1 MNIHDEI
8 TIPGQEARYGDVPAW
23 LTNSAVWPAVKA
35 QTGGG
40 QLFLHQAMGLDLLGQ
55 GHNLVI
61 STGTAS
67 GKSLVFQA
75 PTLHHLVA
83 NPNATAV
90 AVYPIKALA
99 RDQVIR
105 WQSMAEAAG
114 LDPGSINRIDG
125 DVRDLTQRREI
136 LQRTRLAL
144 MTPDVIQQWL
154 MAYSEPLYGKRPLR
168 HDLREVQ
175 NTQYNV
181 RRFLSNLAFLILDE
195 AHTYDGALG
204 THCLY
209 LLHRLQQKRRELMA
223 QFEPLRVIAAS
234 ATIHNP
240 AQHLETLTG
249 LPFQVVDDRYNGSP
263 RAELT
268 VQHVVGREPH
278 DEGWRDLQA
287 AVREV
292 ISEDPDRSYIAFIDD
307 RQLAERAA
315 AGIEAAR
322 SITEDAIIVESRDAM
337 AYRSGLMRRERIEE
351 ALRDGDIRGLAS
363 TSAMEMGIDIP
374 DLQVGF
380 NLGLPH
386 SVGKLRQRA
395 GRVGRTGPGRF
406 IIVAPRHALQ
416 FHEDS
421 LDVYWNQ
428 AVEPARLYPS
438 NPNIKNTHGRCLAK
452 ETDLNGMERAIPSP
466 TDAWPEQLP
475 QTLREIA
482 RGDHYAPEFQ
492 TGDPQQPHRN
502 DIRDAADGRARIMQ
516 LMPGGDME
524 LLTSEVTRR
533 EAARDAYP
541 LATYLHAKQS
551 YSVLAWRESPGET
564 VITARHALPRETRPI
579 TRSGATVTLQQP
591 RTSTL
596 GHLEYCT
603 HAQAVAWERI
613 VGCSIREQ
621 GDADWRDV
629 HYGVEGIPEVVTNL
643 RTTATVIIVWQDW
656 FDDAGTRR
664 DVARALRTVL
674 CSREAIHPA
683 DIRTTHQN
691 VQVVRD
697 GRSSE
702 VRRAI
707 VLWDKVGGGLG
718 LSKAVADNLG
728 RYTQALLEI
737 ARSSGLRSERE
748 RLLREDT
755 AALLHRWA
763 AAVAPH
769 TLGPEQTPAITEYG
783 GTTFR
788 SQLEARWAAYFDR
801 RGIAWEY
808 EPARFDGWT
817 PDFRLAMDG
826 AMVYAEV
833 KPVTEFPMDVGQQV
847 LNAGC
852 DADVLILG
860 SSPRHAWRYRDG
872 GWCPA
877 DLGPPEP
884 SSDLGEIPLP
894 DGELSL

>member
-8 TIPGQEARYGDVPAW
+8 TIPGQEGRHGDVPAW
-23 LTNSAVWPAVKA
+23 LMDSPAWPAVQA

-40 QLFLHQAMGLDLLGQ
+40 QLYRHQAMGLELVGQ

-75 PTLHHLVA
+75 PTLDHLLTH
-83 NPNATAV
+83 PDATAI
-90 AVYPIKALA
+90 AIYPIKALA
-99 RDQVIR
+99 RDQVVR
-105 WQSMAEAAG
+105 WQSMAEVSG
-114 LDPGSINRIDG
+114 LDPAAVNRIDG
-125 DVRDLTQRREI
+125 DVRDLTERRQI

-195 AHTYDGALG
+195 AHTYDGVLG

-209 LLHRLQQKRRELMA
+209 LLHRLQQKRKELMA
-223 QFEPLRVIAAS
+223 QFEPLRVVAAS

-278 DEGWRDLQA
+278 NEGWRDLQA

-292 ISEDPDRSYIAFIDD
+292 ISDDPDRSYIAFVDD

-351 ALRDGDIRGLAS
+351 ALRTGDIRGIAS

-386 SVGKLRQRA
+386 SVGRVRQRA
-395 GRVGRTGPGRF
+395 GRIGRTGPGRF
-406 IIVAPRHALQ
+406 IIVAPRHAFQ

-421 LDVYWNQ
+421 LENYWGQ
-428 AVEPARLYPS
+428 PVEPARLYPS

-502 DIRDAADGRARIMQ
+502 DIRDAADGRARIVQ
-516 LMPGGDME
+516 LMPGGEAE

-541 LATYLHAKQS
+541 LATYFHAKQS
-551 YSVLAWRESPGET
+551 YTVEGWRESGGET
-564 VITARHALPRETRPI
+564 VITARHAPPRETRPI
-579 TRSGATVTLQQP
+579 IRSGATVTLQQP
-591 RTSTL
+591 RVSDR

-603 HAQAVAWERI
+603 HAQAVTWERI
-613 VGCSIREQ
+613 IGCSMLEP
-621 GDADWRDV
+621 GDGEWRDV
-629 HYGVEGIPEVVTNL
+629 RYASENIPEVVSNL
-643 RTTATVIIVWQDW
+643 RTTATVIIIWEDW
-656 FDDAGTRR
+656 FDDANIRR
-664 DVARALRTVL
+664 DVARGPQDRPVQSGVAPSRRHPHPRTRMCRWSATDAAAWL
-674 CSREAIHPA
+674 TGPSSSG
-683 DIRTTHQN
+683 T
-691 VQVVRD
+691 
-697 GRSSE
+697 RS
-702 VRRAI
+702 
-707 VLWDKVGGGLG
+707 
-718 LSKAVADNLG
+718 AVAWVCRRPSPTTWDG
-728 RYTQALLEI
+728 TPRRFWKSPAS
-737 ARSSGLRSERE
+737 RDSVRSEK
-748 RLLREDT
+748 D
-755 AALLHRWA
+755 
-763 AAVAPH
+763 
-769 TLGPEQTPAITEYG
+769 
-783 GTTFR
+783 
-788 SQLEARWAAYFDR
+788 
-801 RGIAWEY
+801 
-808 EPARFDGWT
+808 
-817 PDFRLAMDG
+817 
-826 AMVYAEV
+826 
-833 KPVTEFPMDVGQQV
+833 
-847 LNAGC
+847 C
-852 DADVLILG
+852 
-860 SSPRHAWRYRDG
+860 
-872 GWCPA
+872 
-877 DLGPPEP
+877 
-884 SSDLGEIPLP
+884 
-894 DGELSL
+894 

>member
-1 MNIHDEI
+1 MDIRDEI
-8 TIPGQEARYGDVPAW
+8 TIPGQEARHGDAPAW
-23 LTNSAVWPAVKA
+23 LSASPAWPAVRA
-35 QTGGG
+35 QTGDG
-40 QLFLHQAMGLDLLGQ
+40 QLYLHQAMGLELVGQ

-75 PTLHHLVA
+75 PTLHHLA
-83 NPNATAV
+83 NNPNATAI
-90 AVYPIKALA
+90 AIYPIKALA

-105 WQSMAEAAG
+105 WQNMAEAAG
-114 LDPGSINRIDG
+114 LDPASINRIDG
-125 DVRDLTQRREI
+125 DVRDLTERRQI

-181 RRFLSNLAFLILDE
+181 RRFISNLAFLILDE
-195 AHTYDGALG
+195 AHTYDGTLG

-223 QFEPLRVIAAS
+223 QFEPLRIIAAS

-268 VQHVVGREPH
+268 VQHIVGREPH

-292 ISEDPDRSYIAFIDD
+292 ISDDPDRSYIAFIDD

-351 ALRDGDIRGLAS
+351 ALRSGDIRGLAS
-363 TSAMEMGIDIP
+363 TSAMEMGMDIP

-386 SVGKLRQRA
+386 SVGRVRQRA

-406 IIVAPRHALQ
+406 IIVAPRHAFQ

-421 LDVYWNQ
+421 LESYWQ
-428 AVEPARLYPS
+428 QPVEPARLYPS

-452 ETDLNGMERAIPSP
+452 ETDLNGMERSIPSP

-492 TGDPQQPHRN
+492 TGDPQQPHRG

-516 LMPGGDME
+516 LMPGGEME

-541 LATYLHAKQS
+541 LATYFHAKQS
-551 YSVLAWRESPGET
+551 YSVLAWRESGGET
-564 VITARHALPRETRPI
+564 VITARHAPPKDTRPI
-579 TRSGATVTLQQP
+579 IRSGATVTLQQP
-591 RTSTL
+591 RASTL

-613 VGCSIREQ
+613 VGCSIRES
-621 GDADWRDV
+621 GDGEWRDV
-629 HYGVEGIPEVVTNL
+629 HYGAEGIPEVESNL
-643 RTTATVIIVWQDW
+643 RTTATVIIIWEDW
-656 FDDAGTRR
+656 FEDVNTRR

-674 CSREAIHPA
+674 CSRESIHPA

-691 VQVVRD
+691 VRVVRD
-697 GRSSE
+697 GRSSD
-702 VRRAI
+702 VHRAI

-737 ARSSGLRSERE
+737 ARQPSQRSERE
-748 RLLREDT
+748 RLLRGDT

-769 TLGPEQTPAITEYG
+769 TLNPEQTPVITEYG

-808 EPARFDGWT
+808 EPVQFNGWT
-817 PDFRLAMDG
+817 PDFLLVLNGSEA
-826 AMVYAEV
+826 YAEV
-833 KPVTEFPMDVGQQV
+833 KPVSEFPMDVAQRI
-847 LNAGC
+847 LNAGRGG
-852 DADVLILG
+852 DVLILG
-860 SSPRHAWRYRDG
+860 KGSRHAWRYDG
-872 GWCPA
+872 DGWSA
-877 DLGPPEP
+877 VDLTM
-884 SSDLGEIPLP
+884 
-894 DGELSL
+894 

>member
-1 MNIHDEI
+1 MDVHDEI

-23 LTNSAVWPAVKA
+23 LADSPAWPAVKA
-35 QTGGG
+35 QTSDG
-40 QLFLHQAMGLDLLGQ
+40 QLYLHQAMGLDLLGQ

-75 PTLHHLVA
+75 PTLHHLAA
-83 NPNATAV
+83 NPNATAI
-90 AVYPIKALA
+90 AIYPIKALA

-105 WQSMAEAAG
+105 WQSIAEAAG

-125 DVRDLTQRREI
+125 DVRDLTQRRQI

-181 RRFLSNLAFLILDE
+181 RRFISNLAFLILDE

-268 VQHVVGREPH
+268 VQHVIGRDAH

-351 ALRDGDIRGLAS
+351 ALREGDIRGLAS

-386 SVGKLRQRA
+386 SVGKLIQRA

-421 LDVYWNQ
+421 LETYWNQ
-428 AVEPARLYPS
+428 PVEPARLYPS
-438 NPNIKNTHGRCLAK
+438 NPNIKSTHGRCLAR
-452 ETDLNGMERAIPSP
+452 ETDLNGMERTIPSP

-502 DIRDAADGRARIMQ
+502 DIRDAADGRARIVQ
-516 LMPGGDME
+516 LMPGGEME
-524 LLTSEVTRR
+524 LLTSEATRR

-551 YSVLAWRESPGET
+551 YSVLAWRETGGET
-564 VITARHALPRETRPI
+564 VITARHAPPRETRPI

-591 RTSTL
+591 RMSTL

-613 VGCSIREQ
+613 VGCSIRET
-621 GDADWRDV
+621 GDADWRDA
-629 HYGVEGIPEVVTNL
+629 HYGAEGIPEVVTNL
-643 RTTATVIIVWQDW
+643 RTTATVIIIWEDW

-664 DVARALRTVL
+664 DVALALRAVM
-674 CSREAIHPA
+674 CSRESVHPA

-718 LSKAVADNLG
+718 LSKAIADNLG
-728 RYTQALLEI
+728 RYTQALLEV
-737 ARSSGLRSERE
+737 ARSSGQRSERE

-755 AALLHRWA
+755 AAALHRWA
-763 AAVAPH
+763 AAVVPH
-769 TLGPEQTPAITEYG
+769 TLAPEQTPAITEYG

-788 SQLEARWAAYFDR
+788 SQLAARWAAYFDR

-808 EPARFDGWT
+808 EPARFGGWT
-817 PDFRLAMDG
+817 PDFRLIMDG
-826 AMVYAEV
+826 AQVYAEV
-833 KPVTEFPMDVGQQV
+833 KPVSEFPMDVAQRV

-852 DADVLILG
+852 DAAVFILG
-860 SSPRHAWRYRDG
+860 QGPRHAWRYQGDG
-872 GWCPA
+872 WTSA
-877 DLGPPEP
+877 
-884 SSDLGEIPLP
+884 
-894 DGELSL
+894 ELAQ

>member
-1 MNIHDEI
+1 MDIHDEI
-8 TIPGQEARYGDVPAW
+8 TIPGQQARYGDAPAW
-23 LTNSAVWPAVKA
+23 LTASSAWPAVKA
-35 QTGGG
+35 QTGDG
-40 QLFLHQAMGLDLLGQ
+40 QLYLHQAMGLDLVGQ

-75 PTLHHLVA
+75 PTLHHLA
-83 NPNATAV
+83 MHPNATAI
-90 AVYPIKALA
+90 AIYPIKALA

-114 LDPGSINRIDG
+114 LDPESISRIDG
-125 DVRDLTQRREI
+125 DVRDLTERRQV

-181 RRFLSNLAFLILDE
+181 RRFLSNLAFLVLDE
-195 AHTYDGALG
+195 AHTYDGTLG

-209 LLHRLQQKRRELMA
+209 LLHRLQQKRKELMA

-386 SVGKLRQRA
+386 SVGRVKQRA

-406 IIVAPRHALQ
+406 IIVAPRHAFQ

-421 LDVYWNQ
+421 LENYWEQ
-428 AVEPARLYPS
+428 PVEPARLYPS

-466 TDAWPEQLP
+466 TDVWPEQLP

-502 DIRDAADGRARIMQ
+502 DIRDAADGRARIVQ
-516 LMPGGDME
+516 LMRGGEGEPLTTE
-524 LLTSEVTRR
+524 LLTSEMTRR
-533 EAARDAYP
+533 EASRDAYP

-551 YSVLAWRESPGET
+551 YSILAWRETGGET
-564 VITARHALPRETRPI
+564 VITARHAPSRETRPI

-613 VGCSIREQ
+613 IGCSIREA
-621 GDADWRDV
+621 GDGEWHDV
-629 HYGVEGIPEVVTNL
+629 HYGAEGIPEVATNL
-643 RTTATVIIVWQDW
+643 RTTATVIIIWEDW
-656 FDDAGTRR
+656 FDDANTRR
-664 DVARALRTVL
+664 DVARALRTVM
-674 CSREAIHPA
+674 CSRESIHPT

-728 RYTQALLEI
+728 RYTQALLEV
-737 ARSSGLRSERE
+737 ARQPGQRSERE
-748 RLLREDT
+748 HLLQMDT
-755 AALLHRWA
+755 AAALHRWA
-763 AAVAPH
+763 ASVAPD
-769 TLGPEQTPAITEYG
+769 TLSPEQTPAITEYG
-783 GTTFR
+783 GVTFR

-801 RGIAWEY
+801 HSIAWEY
-808 EPARFDGWT
+808 EPARLDGWT
-817 PDFRLAMDG
+817 PDFRLALGGGD
-826 AMVYAEV
+826 VYAEV
-833 KPVTEFPMDVGQQV
+833 KPLTEFPMDVAQRI
-847 LNAGC
+847 LNASYDG
-852 DADVLILG
+852 DVMILG
-860 SSPRHAWRYRDG
+860 QGPRHAWRYRGDG
-872 GWCPA
+872 WTRA
-877 DLGPPEP
+877 
-884 SSDLGEIPLP
+884 
-894 DGELSL
+894 ELAP

>member
-1 MNIHDEI
+1 MEIHAEI
-8 TIPGQEARYGDVPAW
+8 TIPGQGARYGETPAW
-23 LTNSAVWPAVKA
+23 LMDSPVWPAVKD
-35 QTGGG
+35 QTAGGR
-40 QLFLHQAMGLDLLGQ
+40 LYLHQAMGLELLGQ

-83 NPNATAV
+83 NPNATAI
-90 AVYPIKALA
+90 AIYPIKALA

-125 DVRDLTQRREI
+125 DVRDLTERREI

-154 MAYSEPLYGKRPLR
+154 MAYSEPLHGKRPLR

-181 RRFLSNLAFLILDE
+181 RRFLSNLAFLILDK

-223 QFEPLRVIAAS
+223 QFAPLRVIAAS

-268 VQHVVGREPH
+268 VQHVVGRDPH
-278 DEGWRDLQA
+278 DEGWRDLQT

-351 ALRDGDIRGLAS
+351 ALREGDIRGLAS

-386 SVGKLRQRA
+386 SVGKLKQRA
-395 GRVGRTGPGRF
+395 GRAGRTGPGRF
-406 IIVAPRHALQ
+406 IIIAPRHALQ
-416 FHEDS
+416 FHEGS
-421 LDVYWNQ
+421 LEAYWNQ
-428 AVEPARLYPS
+428 PVEPARLYPS

-466 TDAWPEQLP
+466 TDTWPEQLP

-502 DIRDAADGRARIMQ
+502 DIRDAADGRARIVQ
-516 LMPGGDME
+516 LMPGGESEPLTTD

-551 YSVLAWRESPGET
+551 YSVLTWRETGGET
-564 VITARHALPRETRPI
+564 VITARHASPRETRPI

-591 RTSTL
+591 RMSTL

-613 VGCSIREQ
+613 VGCSVREA

-629 HYGVEGIPEVVTNL
+629 HYGAEGIPEVETNL
-643 RTTATVIIVWQDW
+643 RTTATVIIIWEDW
-656 FDDAGTRR
+656 FDDMNTRR
-664 DVARALRTVL
+664 DVARALRTVM
-674 CSREAIHPA
+674 CSRESIHPA

-697 GRSSE
+697 GRAAE
-702 VRRAI
+702 VRRAVVI
-707 VLWDKVGGGLG
+707 WDKVGGGLG
-718 LSKAVADNLG
+718 LAKAAADNLG
-728 RYTQALLEI
+728 RYTQALMEI
-737 ARSSGLRSERE
+737 ARSSGQRSERE

-755 AALLHRWA
+755 AAALHRWA
-763 AAVAPH
+763 AAVAPD
-769 TLGPEQTPAITEYG
+769 TLSPEQTPAITEYG
-783 GTTFR
+783 GTTFH

-801 RGIAWEY
+801 QSIPWEY

-817 PDFRLAMDG
+817 PDFRLVVDG
-826 AMVYAEV
+826 AETYAEV
-833 KPVTEFPMDVGQQV
+833 KPVSEFPMDVAQRV

-852 DADVLILG
+852 SADVLILG
-860 SSPRHAWRYRDG
+860 NGPRHAWRYRGDG
-872 GWCPA
+872 WGSVRLAP
-877 DLGPPEP
+877 
-884 SSDLGEIPLP
+884 
-894 DGELSL
+894 

>member
-1 MNIHDEI
+1 MEIHDEI
-8 TIPGQEARYGDVPAW
+8 TIPGQEARHGETPAW
-23 LTNSAVWPAVKA
+23 LDGSPVWPAVKA

-40 QLFLHQAMGLDLLGQ
+40 QLYLHQAMGLELLGQ

-75 PTLHHLVA
+75 PTLHHLA
-83 NPNATAV
+83 THPNATAI
-90 AVYPIKALA
+90 AIYPIKALA
-99 RDQVIR
+99 RDQVLR
-105 WQSMAEAAG
+105 WRNMAEAAG
-114 LDPGSINRIDG
+114 VDPAGINRIDG
-125 DVRDLTQRREI
+125 DVRDLTERRLI

-154 MAYSEPLYGKRPLR
+154 MAYSEPLYGRRPLR

-209 LLHRLQQKRRELMA
+209 LLHRLQQKRKELMA
-223 QFEPLRVIAAS
+223 EFEPLRMIAAS

-249 LPFQVVDDRYNGSP
+249 RPFQVVDDRYDGSP

-268 VQHVVGREPH
+268 VQHAVGREPH

-292 ISEDPDRSYIAFIDD
+292 INDDPGRSYIAFVDD

-337 AYRSGLMRRERIEE
+337 AYRSGLMQRERIEE
-351 ALRDGDIRGLAS
+351 ALRAGDIRGIAS

-386 SVGKLRQRA
+386 SVGRIRQRA
-395 GRVGRTGPGRF
+395 GRVGRNSPGRF
-406 IIVAPRHALQ
+406 IIIAPRRAFQ

-421 LDVYWNQ
+421 LAAYWSQ
-428 AVEPARLYPS
+428 PVEPARLYPS
-438 NPNIKNTHGRCLAK
+438 NPNIKNTHARCLAK
-452 ETDLNGMERAIPSP
+452 ETDLNGTERSIASP

-482 RGDHYAPEFQ
+482 RGEHYAPEFQ

-502 DIRDAADGRARIMQ
+502 DIRDAADGRARILQ
-516 LMPGGDME
+516 VMPGGESESPTTE

-541 LATYLHAKQS
+541 MATYFHAKQS
-551 YSVLAWRESPGET
+551 YTIEGWRESGGET
-564 VITARHALPRETRPI
+564 VITARHAPPRETRPI
-579 TRSGATVTLQQP
+579 IQSGATVTLQQP
-591 RTSTL
+591 RVSEQ

-613 VGCSIREQ
+613 VGCSIREP
-621 GDADWRDV
+621 GAGEWRDI
-629 HYGVEGIPEVVTNL
+629 HYGAEGIPEVVTNL
-643 RTTATVIIVWQDW
+643 RTTATVVIIWENW
-656 FDDAGTRR
+656 FDDANTRR
-664 DVARALRTVL
+664 DVARALRTVM
-674 CSREAIHPA
+674 CSRESIHPA

-702 VRRAI
+702 VKRAI
-707 VLWDKVGGGLG
+707 VIWDKVGGGLG
-718 LSKAVADNLG
+718 LSKAIADSLG

-737 ARSSGLRSERE
+737 ACQPGPRSDRE
-748 RLLREDT
+748 RLIREDT
-755 AALLHRWA
+755 AVALHRWA
-763 AAVAPH
+763 VSVAPH
-769 TLGPEQTPAITEYG
+769 TLGPEQTPIITEYG
-783 GTTFR
+783 GATFR
-788 SQLEARWAAYFDR
+788 SQLEARWAAWLDKL
-801 RGIAWEY
+801 GIAWEY
-808 EPARFDGWT
+808 EPVQFDGWT
-817 PDFRLAMDG
+817 PDFRLALDG
-826 AMVYAEV
+826 VEAYAEV
-833 KPVTEFPMDVGQQV
+833 KPVSEFPMDVAQRI
-847 LNAGC
+847 LNAGY
-852 DADVLILG
+852 DGDILILG
-860 SSPRHAWRYRDG
+860 RGPQHVWRYRSDG
-872 GWCPA
+872 WRPV
-877 DLGPPEP
+877 DLTPQ
-884 SSDLGEIPLP
+884 IWAR
-894 DGELSL
+894 

>member
-1 MNIHDEI
+1 MDIHDEI
-8 TIPGQEARYGDVPAW
+8 TIPGQEARHGDAPAW
-23 LTNSAVWPAVKA
+23 LTASPVWPAVQA
-35 QTGGG
+35 QTGDG
-40 QLFLHQAMGLDLLGQ
+40 QLYLHQAMGLELVDQ

-75 PTLHHLVA
+75 PTLHHLA
-83 NPNATAV
+83 TNPNATAI
-90 AVYPIKALA
+90 AIYPIKALA

-105 WQSMAEAAG
+105 WQEMAEAAG
-114 LDPGSINRIDG
+114 LDPSGINRIDG
-125 DVRDLTQRREI
+125 DVRDLTKRRQI

-154 MAYSEPLYGKRPLR
+154 MAYSEPLYGRRPLR

-181 RRFLSNLAFLILDE
+181 RRFISNLAFLILDE

-209 LLHRLQQKRRELMA
+209 LLHRLQQKRRELMS

-292 ISEDPDRSYIAFIDD
+292 ISEDPHRSYIAFIDD

-351 ALRDGDIRGLAS
+351 ALRAGDIRGLAS
-363 TSAMEMGIDIP
+363 TSAMEMGMDIP

-386 SVGKLRQRA
+386 SVGRLKQRA

-406 IIVAPRHALQ
+406 LIVAPRHAFQ

-421 LDVYWNQ
+421 LENYWHQ
-428 AVEPARLYPS
+428 PVEPARLYPS
-438 NPNIKNTHGRCLAK
+438 NPNIKNTHGRCLSK

-492 TGDPQQPHRN
+492 TGDPQQPHRG
-502 DIRDAADGRARIMQ
+502 DIRDAADGRARIVQM
-516 LMPGGDME
+516 MPGGEME

-551 YSVLAWRESPGET
+551 YSVLAWRETSSET
-564 VITARHALPRETRPI
+564 VITARHAPPRETRPI

-591 RTSTL
+591 RSSEL

-603 HAQAVAWERI
+603 HAQAVAWECI
-613 VGCSIREQ
+613 IGCSIRET

-629 HYGVEGIPEVVTNL
+629 NYKAEGIPEVETNL
-643 RTTATVIIVWQDW
+643 RTTATVIIIWEDW
-656 FDDAGTRR
+656 FDDVNTRR

-674 CSREAIHPA
+674 CSRESIHPA

-697 GRSSE
+697 GRNIE

-718 LSKAVADNLG
+718 LSKAMADNLG

-737 ARSSGLRSERE
+737 ARSSGQRSERE

-755 AALLHRWA
+755 AAALHQWA

-769 TLGPEQTPAITEYG
+769 TLAPEQTPVITEYG
-783 GTTFR
+783 GITFR

-817 PDFRLAMDG
+817 PDFRLVVDG
-826 AMVYAEV
+826 TEAYAEV
-833 KPVTEFPMDVGQQV
+833 KPVSEFPMDVAQRV

-852 DADVLILG
+852 DADVIILG
-860 SSPRHAWRYRDG
+860 QGPRYVWRYREG
-872 GWCPA
+872 GWS
-877 DLGPPEP
+877 LG
-884 SSDLGEIPLP
+884 GVVKTVR
-894 DGELSL
+894 GW

>member
-1 MNIHDEI
+1 
-8 TIPGQEARYGDVPAW
+8 
-23 LTNSAVWPAVKA
+23 
-35 QTGGG
+35 
-40 QLFLHQAMGLDLLGQ
+40 
-55 GHNLVI
+55 
-61 STGTAS
+61 
-67 GKSLVFQA
+67 
-75 PTLHHLVA
+75 
-83 NPNATAV
+83 
-90 AVYPIKALA
+90 
-99 RDQVIR
+99 
-105 WQSMAEAAG
+105 
-114 LDPGSINRIDG
+114 
-125 DVRDLTQRREI
+125 
-136 LQRTRLAL
+136 
-144 MTPDVIQQWL
+144 
-154 MAYSEPLYGKRPLR
+154 
-168 HDLREVQ
+168 
-175 NTQYNV
+175 
-181 RRFLSNLAFLILDE
+181 
-195 AHTYDGALG
+195 
-204 THCLY
+204 
-209 LLHRLQQKRRELMA
+209 
-223 QFEPLRVIAAS
+223 
-234 ATIHNP
+234 
-240 AQHLETLTG
+240 
-249 LPFQVVDDRYNGSP
+249 
-263 RAELT
+263 
-268 VQHVVGREPH
+268 
-278 DEGWRDLQA
+278 
-287 AVREV
+287 
-292 ISEDPDRSYIAFIDD
+292 
-307 RQLAERAA
+307 
-315 AGIEAAR
+315 
-322 SITEDAIIVESRDAM
+322 
-337 AYRSGLMRRERIEE
+337 MRRERIEE

-386 SVGKLRQRA
+386 SVGKLKQRA

-421 LDVYWNQ
+421 LEVYWEQ
-428 AVEPARLYPS
+428 PVEPARLYPS

-475 QTLREIA
+475 QTLKEIA

-502 DIRDAADGRARIMQ
+502 DIRDAADGRARIVQ
-516 LMPGGDME
+516 LMPGGDTE

-551 YSVLAWRESPGET
+551 YSILAWRETGGET
-564 VITARHALPRETRPI
+564 MITAKHAPPRETRPI

-591 RTSTL
+591 RMSDL

-613 VGCSIREQ
+613 VGCSMRET
-621 GDADWRDV
+621 GDADWPDV
-629 HYGVEGIPEVVTNL
+629 HYGSEGIPEVVTNL
-643 RTTATVIIVWQDW
+643 RTTATLIIIWEDW
-656 FDDAGTRR
+656 FDDASTRR
-664 DVARALRTVL
+664 DVARALRRVM
-674 CSREAIHPA
+674 CSRESIHPA

-728 RYTQALLEI
+728 RYSQALLEI
-737 ARSSGLRSERE
+737 ARSSGQHSERE

-763 AAVAPH
+763 AAVAPD
-769 TLGPEQTPAITEYG
+769 TLSPEQTPVITEYG

-817 PDFRLAMDG
+817 PDFRLIMDG
-826 AMVYAEV
+826 AHVYAEV
-833 KPVTEFPMDVGQQV
+833 KPVSEFPMDVAQRI

-852 DADVLILG
+852 DADLLILG
-860 SSPRHAWRYRDG
+860 QGPRHAWRYRDG
-872 GWCPA
+872 GWGPM
-877 DLGPPEP
+877 DLTA
-884 SSDLGEIPLP
+884 
-894 DGELSL
+894 

>member
-1 MNIHDEI
+1 MEIHDELI
-8 TIPGQEARYGDVPAW
+8 IPGQEARHGETPAW
-23 LTNSAVWPAVKA
+23 LAGSPVWPAVQA

-40 QLFLHQAMGLDLLGQ
+40 QLYRHQVMGLELSGQ

-75 PTLHHLVA
+75 PTLHHLA
-83 NPNATAV
+83 SHPTATAI
-90 AVYPIKALA
+90 AIYPIKALA
-99 RDQVIR
+99 RDQVLR
-105 WQSMAEAAG
+105 WQKLAEAAG
-114 LDPGSINRIDG
+114 IDPAGINRIDG
-125 DVRDLTQRREI
+125 DVRDLTERRQV

-154 MAYSEPLYGKRPLR
+154 MAYSEPLYQRRPLR

-195 AHTYDGALG
+195 AHAYDGALG

-223 QFEPLRVIAAS
+223 RFEPLRVIAAS

-249 LPFQVVDDRYNGSP
+249 LPFQVVDDRYDGSP

-268 VQHVVGREPH
+268 VQHAVGREPH

-292 ISEDPDRSYIAFIDD
+292 ISDDPHRSYIAFVDD

-351 ALRDGDIRGLAS
+351 ALRAGDIRGIAS

-374 DLQVGF
+374 DLEVGF

-386 SVGKLRQRA
+386 SVGRIKQRA

-416 FHEDS
+416 FHGDS
-421 LDVYWNQ
+421 LETYWGQ
-428 AVEPARLYPS
+428 PVEPARLYPS
-438 NPNIKNTHGRCLAK
+438 NPNIRNTHGRCLAR
-452 ETDLNGMERAIPSP
+452 ETDLNGMERSIPSP

-502 DIRDAADGRARIMQ
+502 DIRDAADGRARIVQ
-516 LMPGGDME
+516 VMPGGGAE

-541 LATYLHAKQS
+541 LATYFHAKQS
-551 YSVLAWRESPGET
+551 YAIDGWEESGGET
-564 VITARHALPRETRPI
+564 VITARHAPPRETRPI
-579 TRSGATVTLQQP
+579 TRSGATVTLRQP
-591 RTSTL
+591 RGSTR

-613 VGCSIREQ
+613 VGCSVREM
-621 GDADWRDV
+621 GDAGWRDV
-629 HYGVEGIPEVVTNL
+629 HYGAEGIPEVMTSL
-643 RTTATVIIVWQDW
+643 RTTATVIIIWEDW
-656 FDDAGTRR
+656 FDDAGARR
-664 DVARALRTVL
+664 DVARALRTVM
-674 CSREAIHPA
+674 CRRESVHPA

-691 VQVVRD
+691 IQVVRD

-702 VRRAI
+702 VDRAVVI
-707 VLWDKVGGGLG
+707 WDKVGGGLG

-728 RYTQALLEI
+728 GYTRALLEI
-737 ARSSGLRSERE
+737 ARQPGQRSERE

-755 AALLHRWA
+755 AGALHAWA
-763 AAVAPH
+763 TAVAPH
-769 TLGPEQTPAITEYG
+769 TLGPGQTPVITGYG
-783 GTTFR
+783 GATFR
-788 SQLEARWAAYFDR
+788 SRLEARWAAHFDR
-801 RGIAWEY
+801 RGIPWEY
-808 EPARFDGWT
+808 EPARLAGWT
-817 PDFRLAMDG
+817 PDFRLELDG
-826 AMVYAEV
+826 AEAYAEV
-833 KPVTEFPMDVGQQV
+833 KPVTGFPMDVAQKLLSSGWR
-847 LNAGC
+847 G
-852 DADVLILG
+852 DVLILG
-860 SSPRHAWRYRDG
+860 LGPRHAWRYRGDG
-872 GWCPA
+872 WHPV
-877 DLGPPEP
+877 DLTT
-884 SSDLGEIPLP
+884 
-894 DGELSL
+894 

>member
-23 LTNSAVWPAVKA
+23 LMDSPVWSAVKA
-35 QTGGG
+35 QTADG
-40 QLFLHQAMGLDLLGQ
+40 QLYLHQAMGLELLGQ

-75 PTLHHLVA
+75 PTLHHLAA
-83 NPNATAV
+83 NPNATAI
-90 AVYPIKALA
+90 AIYPIKALA

-114 LDPGSINRIDG
+114 LDPESINRIDG
-125 DVRDLTQRREI
+125 DVRDLTERKQI

-154 MAYSEPLYGKRPLR
+154 MAYSEPLYSKRPLR

-181 RRFLSNLAFLILDE
+181 RRFISNLAFLILDE

-209 LLHRLQQKRRELMA
+209 LLHRLQQKRKELMA

-268 VQHVVGREPH
+268 VQHVVGRDPH
-278 DEGWRDLQA
+278 DEGCRDLQA

-351 ALRDGDIRGLAS
+351 ALREPGTSVGWPAPAPWRWAS
-363 TSAMEMGIDIP
+363 TYPTCRWASTWD
-374 DLQVGF
+374 
-380 NLGLPH
+380 LPH
-386 SVGKLRQRA
+386 SVGKLKQRA

-421 LDVYWNQ
+421 LATYWEQ
-428 AVEPARLYPS
+428 PVEPARLYPS

-492 TGDPQQPHRN
+492 TGDPQQPHR
-502 DIRDAADGRARIMQ
+502 RRHPGRRRWARPHRAADAG
-516 LMPGGDME
+516 
-524 LLTSEVTRR
+524 RR
-533 EAARDAYP
+533 ER
-541 LATYLHAKQS
+541 
-551 YSVLAWRESPGET
+551 
-564 VITARHALPRETRPI
+564 
-579 TRSGATVTLQQP
+579 
-591 RTSTL
+591 
-596 GHLEYCT
+596 
-603 HAQAVAWERI
+603 
-613 VGCSIREQ
+613 
-621 GDADWRDV
+621 
-629 HYGVEGIPEVVTNL
+629 
-643 RTTATVIIVWQDW
+643 
-656 FDDAGTRR
+656 
-664 DVARALRTVL
+664 
-674 CSREAIHPA
+674 
-683 DIRTTHQN
+683 
-691 VQVVRD
+691 
-697 GRSSE
+697 
-702 VRRAI
+702 
-707 VLWDKVGGGLG
+707 
-718 LSKAVADNLG
+718 
-728 RYTQALLEI
+728 
-737 ARSSGLRSERE
+737 
-748 RLLREDT
+748 
-755 AALLHRWA
+755 
-763 AAVAPH
+763 
-769 TLGPEQTPAITEYG
+769 
-783 GTTFR
+783 
-788 SQLEARWAAYFDR
+788 
-801 RGIAWEY
+801 
-808 EPARFDGWT
+808 T
-817 PDFRLAMDG
+817 PDHRTAHQRGD
-826 AMVYAEV
+826 
-833 KPVTEFPMDVGQQV
+833 
-847 LNAGC
+847 
-852 DADVLILG
+852 
-860 SSPRHAWRYRDG
+860 
-872 GWCPA
+872 
-877 DLGPPEP
+877 P
-884 SSDLGEIPLP
+884 S
-894 DGELSL
+894 

>member
-8 TIPGQEARYGDVPAW
+8 TIPGQEARYGEMPAW
-23 LTNSAVWPAVKA
+23 LTDSAVWPAVKG
-35 QTGGG
+35 QTGDG
-40 QLFLHQAMGLDLLGQ
+40 QLYLHQAMGLELVGQ
-55 GHNLVI
+55 GHNLAV

-83 NPNATAV
+83 NPNATAI
-90 AVYPIKALA
+90 AIYPIKALA

-105 WQSMAEAAG
+105 WQSMAEGCG
-114 LDPGSINRIDG
+114 LDPDSINRIDG

-181 RRFLSNLAFLILDE
+181 RRFLSNLAYLILDE

-263 RAELT
+263 HAELT
-268 VQHVVGREPH
+268 VQHAVGRDPH

-351 ALRDGDIRGLAS
+351 ALREGDIRGLAS

-406 IIVAPRHALQ
+406 VIVAPRHALQ

-492 TGDPQQPHRN
+492 TGDPQQPHRG
-502 DIRDAADGRARIMQ
+502 DIRDAADGRARIVQ
-516 LMPGGDME
+516 LMPGGEME

-551 YSVLAWRESPGET
+551 YSVLAWRETGGET
-564 VITARHALPRETRPI
+564 VITARHAPPRETRPI
-579 TRSGATVTLQQP
+579 TQSGATVTLQQP
-591 RTSTL
+591 RMSNL

-613 VGCSIREQ
+613 VGCSIRET
-621 GDADWRDV
+621 GDGDWRDV
-629 HYGVEGIPEVVTNL
+629 HYGSEGIPEVVTNL
-643 RTTATVIIVWQDW
+643 RTTATVIIVWEDW

-664 DVARALRTVL
+664 DVARALRTVA
-674 CSREAIHPA
+674 CSRESIHPA
-683 DIRTTHQN
+683 DVRTTHQN

-702 VRRAI
+702 VHRAI
-707 VLWDKVGGGLG
+707 VLWDRVGGGLG
-718 LSKAVADNLG
+718 LSKAIADNLG

-737 ARSSGLRSERE
+737 ARSSGQRSERE
-748 RLLREDT
+748 RLLREDM
-755 AALLHRWA
+755 AAKLHRWA
-763 AAVAPH
+763 VAVAPH
-769 TLGPEQTPAITEYG
+769 TLSPEQTPAITEYG

-808 EPARFDGWT
+808 EPARFEGWT
-817 PDFRLAMDG
+817 PDFRLLMDG
-826 AMVYAEV
+826 AQVYAEV
-833 KPVTEFPMDVGQQV
+833 KPVSEFPMDVAQRMLG
-847 LNAGC
+847 AGC
-852 DADVLILG
+852 GGDVLILG
-860 SSPRHAWRYRDG
+860 QGPRHAWRYRDG
-872 GWCPA
+872 GW
-877 DLGPPEP
+877 GPT
-884 SSDLGEIPLP
+884 DFTT
-894 DGELSL
+894 

>member
-8 TIPGQEARYGDVPAW
+8 TIPGQEARHGEAPAW
-23 LTNSAVWPAVKA
+23 LADSPVWPAVRA

-40 QLFLHQAMGLDLLGQ
+40 QLFLHQATGLELLGY

-75 PTLHHLVA
+75 PTLHHLA
-83 NPNATAV
+83 THPDATAI
-90 AVYPIKALA
+90 AIYPIKALA

-105 WQSMAEAAG
+105 WRNMAEAAG
-114 LDPGSINRIDG
+114 LDPTAINRIDG
-125 DVRDLTQRREI
+125 DVRDLTERRQI

-154 MAYSEPLYGKRPLR
+154 MAYSEPLYDKRPLR

-181 RRFLSNLAFLILDE
+181 RRFLSNLAYLILDE

-209 LLHRLQQKRRELMA
+209 LVQRLQQKRRELMSR
-223 QFEPLRVIAAS
+223 FEPLRVVAAS

-240 AQHLETLTG
+240 VQHLETLTG
-249 LPFQVVDDRYNGSP
+249 LPFQVVDDRYDGSP

-268 VQHVVGREPH
+268 VQHAVGRAPH
-278 DEGWRDLQA
+278 DEGWRDLQD

-292 ISEDPDRSYIAFIDD
+292 ISEDPDRSYIAFVDD

-351 ALRDGDIRGLAS
+351 ALRAGEIRGIAS
-363 TSAMEMGIDIP
+363 TSAMELGIDIP

-386 SVGKLRQRA
+386 SVGRLRQRA
-395 GRVGRTGPGRF
+395 GRVGRSSPGRF
-406 IIVAPRHALQ
+406 IIMAPRHAFQ
-416 FHEDS
+416 FHDDS
-421 LDVYWNQ
+421 LEAYWRQ
-428 AVEPARLYPS
+428 PVEPARLYPS
-438 NPNIKNTHGRCLAK
+438 NPNIRNTHGRCLAK
-452 ETDLNGMERAIPSP
+452 ETDLNGMERALPSP

-492 TGDPQQPHRN
+492 TGDPRQPHRN
-502 DIRDAADGRARIMQ
+502 DIRDAADGRARIVQ
-516 LMPGGDME
+516 ILPEGETE

-533 EAARDAYP
+533 EASRDAYP
-541 LATYLHAKQS
+541 LATYFHAKQS
-551 YSVLAWRESPGET
+551 YSILGWRETRGET
-564 VITARHALPRETRPI
+564 VITARHAPPQETRPI
-579 TRSGATVTLQQP
+579 TRSGATLTLQRP
-591 RTSTL
+591 RASGL

-613 VGCSIREQ
+613 VGCAVREP
-621 GDADWRDV
+621 GGGEWREV
-629 HYGVEGIPEVVTNL
+629 HYDGEGLPEVMTSL
-643 RTTATVIIVWQDW
+643 RTTATLIIVWEEW
-656 FDDAGTRR
+656 FDDANTRR
-664 DVARALRTVL
+664 DVARALRTVM
-674 CSREAIHPA
+674 CGRESIHPA

-691 VQVVRD
+691 IQVVRD

-702 VRRAI
+702 VSRAI
-707 VLWDKVGGGLG
+707 VIWDKVGGGLG
-718 LSKAVADNLG
+718 LSKAVSDNLG
-728 RYTQALLEI
+728 RYTQSLLEI
-737 ARSSGLRSERE
+737 ARQPGQRSEQD

-755 AALLHRWA
+755 AAALHRWA
-763 AAVAPH
+763 ASMAPQ
-769 TLGPEQTPAITEYG
+769 TLGPEHTPVITEYA

-788 SQLEARWAAYFDR
+788 SQLEARWAAYFDQ
-801 RGIAWEY
+801 RGIAWQY
-808 EPARFDGWT
+808 EPARLSGWT
-817 PDFRLAMDG
+817 PDFRLVLNGVEA
-826 AMVYAEV
+826 YAEV
-833 KPVTEFPMDVGQQV
+833 KPVSEFPMDVAQRV
-847 LNAGC
+847 LGAGWTG
-852 DADVLILG
+852 DILILG
-860 SSPRHAWRYRDG
+860 LEPRHAWRYRGDG
-872 GWCPA
+872 WTPV
-877 DLGPPEP
+877 DLAA
-884 SSDLGEIPLP
+884 
-894 DGELSL
+894 

>member
-1 MNIHDEI
+1 
-8 TIPGQEARYGDVPAW
+8 
-23 LTNSAVWPAVKA
+23 
-35 QTGGG
+35 
-40 QLFLHQAMGLDLLGQ
+40 MGLELV

-75 PTLHHLVA
+75 PTLDHLA
-83 NPNATAV
+83 TNPNATAI
-90 AVYPIKALA
+90 AIYPIKALA

-114 LDPGSINRIDG
+114 LDPESINRIDG
-125 DVRDLTQRREI
+125 DVRDLTERRQI
-136 LQRTRLAL
+136 LQRTRLTL

-154 MAYSEPLYGKRPLR
+154 MAYSEPLYGKRPLC

-209 LLHRLQQKRRELMA
+209 LLQKRKELMS

-249 LPFQVVDDRYNGSP
+249 QPFQVVDDRYNGSP

-268 VQHVVGREPH
+268 VQHVVGREPY
-278 DEGWRDLQA
+278 DDGWRDLQA

-292 ISEDPDRSYIAFIDD
+292 ISEDPERSYIAFIDD

-322 SITEDAIIVESRDAM
+322 SITEDAM

-351 ALRDGDIRGLAS
+351 ALRSGDIRGIAS
-363 TSAMEMGIDIP
+363 TSAMEMGMDIP

-386 SVGKLRQRA
+386 SVGRVKQRA

-406 IIVAPRHALQ
+406 IIVAPRHAFQ

-421 LDVYWNQ
+421 LETYWEQ
-428 AVEPARLYPS
+428 PVEPARLYPS

-475 QTLREIA
+475 QTLKEIA
-482 RGDHYAPEFQ
+482 RGEHYAPEFQ

-502 DIRDAADGRARIMQ
+502 DIRDAADGRARIVQ
-516 LMPGGDME
+516 LMPGGESEPLTTE

-541 LATYLHAKQS
+541 LAIYFHAKQS
-551 YSVLAWRESPGET
+551 YSILAWRESGGET
-564 VITARHALPRETRPI
+564 VITARHAPPRETRPI

-591 RTSTL
+591 RASTL

-613 VGCSIREQ
+613 VGCSVRES
-621 GDADWRDV
+621 GDTEWRDI
-629 HYGVEGIPEVVTNL
+629 HYGPEGIPEVMTNL
-643 RTTATVIIVWQDW
+643 RTTATVIIIWEDW
-656 FDDAGTRR
+656 FDDPNTRR

-674 CSREAIHPA
+674 CSRESLHPA

-702 VRRAI
+702 VHRAI

-737 ARSSGLRSERE
+737 ARSSGQRSERE

-755 AALLHRWA
+755 AAALHRWA

-769 TLGPEQTPAITEYG
+769 TFGSEQTPVITEYG

-808 EPARFDGWT
+808 EPVRFDGWT
-817 PDFRLAMDG
+817 PDLRLVIDG
-826 AMVYAEV
+826 AHVYAEV
-833 KPVTEFPMDVGQQV
+833 KPVDEFPMDVVQRIV
-847 LNAGC
+847 NASCNG
-852 DADVLILG
+852 DVLILDQG
-860 SSPRHAWRYRDG
+860 PHHAWRYRDG
-872 GWCPA
+872 GWNPV
-877 DLGPPEP
+877 
-884 SSDLGEIPLP
+884 
-894 DGELSL
+894 ELAL

>member
-1 MNIHDEI
+1 MDIHDEI
-8 TIPGQEARYGDVPAW
+8 TIPGQEARYGETPAW
-23 LTNSAVWPAVKA
+23 LKGSSVWATVKG
-35 QTGGG
+35 QTAGG
-40 QLFLHQAMGLDLLGQ
+40 QLYLHQAMGLELLGQ

-75 PTLHHLVA
+75 PTLHHLAA
-83 NPNATAV
+83 NPNATAI
-90 AVYPIKALA
+90 AIYPIKALA

-105 WQSMAEAAG
+105 WQSMAETAG

-125 DVRDLTQRREI
+125 DVRDLTERREI

-154 MAYSEPLYGKRPLR
+154 MAYSEPLYDKRPLR

-181 RRFLSNLAFLILDE
+181 RRFISNLAFLVLDE

-209 LLHRLQQKRRELMA
+209 LLHRLQQKRRELMP

-268 VQHVVGREPH
+268 VQHVVGRDPH

-386 SVGKLRQRA
+386 SVGKLKQRA

-421 LDVYWNQ
+421 LEMYWNQ
-428 AVEPARLYPS
+428 PVEPARLYPS

-452 ETDLNGMERAIPSP
+452 ETDLNGMERSIPSP

-475 QTLREIA
+475 QTLREVA

-516 LMPGGDME
+516 LMPGGESAPLTTE

-551 YSVLAWRESPGET
+551 YSVLAWRETGGET
-564 VITARHALPRETRPI
+564 VITARHAPPRETRPI
-579 TRSGATVTLQQP
+579 VRSGATVTLQQP
-591 RTSTL
+591 RVSTL

-603 HAQAVAWERI
+603 HAQAVAWELI
-613 VGCSIREQ
+613 VGCSVRET

-629 HYGVEGIPEVVTNL
+629 HYGAEGIPEVVTNL
-643 RTTATVIIVWQDW
+643 RTTATVIIIWEDW
-656 FDDAGTRR
+656 FDDANTRR
-664 DVARALRTVL
+664 DVARALRTVM
-674 CSREAIHPA
+674 CSRESIHPA

-697 GRSSE
+697 GHSSE

-728 RYTQALLEI
+728 RYAQALLEI
-737 ARSSGLRSERE
+737 ARSSGQRSERD

-755 AALLHRWA
+755 AALLHRWV

-808 EPARFDGWT
+808 EPARFDGWR
-817 PDFRLAMDG
+817 PDFRLVMDG
-826 AMVYAEV
+826 AQVYAEV
-833 KPVTEFPMDVGQQV
+833 KPVTEFPMDVAQRV

-860 SSPRHAWRYRDG
+860 NGPRHAWRYRDG
-872 GWCPA
+872 GWGSTDFTA
-877 DLGPPEP
+877 
-884 SSDLGEIPLP
+884 
-894 DGELSL
+894 

>member
-8 TIPGQEARYGDVPAW
+8 TIPGQEARHGELPAW
-23 LTNSAVWPAVKA
+23 LSASPVWPAVSA
-35 QTGGG
+35 QTAGG
-40 QLFLHQAMGLDLLGQ
+40 QLYLHQAMGLELVGQ

-75 PTLHHLVA
+75 PTLHHLAA
-83 NPNATAV
+83 NPNATAI
-90 AVYPIKALA
+90 AIYPIKALA

-105 WQSMAEAAG
+105 WQKMAEAAG
-114 LDPGSINRIDG
+114 LDPASINRIDG
-125 DVRDLTQRREI
+125 DVRDLTERRQI

-154 MAYSEPLYGKRPLR
+154 MAYSEPLYGRRPLR

-181 RRFLSNLAFLILDE
+181 RRFVSNLAFLILDE

-223 QFEPLRVIAAS
+223 EFEPLRVIAAS

-278 DEGWRDLQA
+278 DEGWRDLQT

-292 ISEDPDRSYIAFIDD
+292 IGEDPDRSYIAFVDD

-351 ALRDGDIRGLAS
+351 ALREGDIRGIAS
-363 TSAMEMGIDIP
+363 TSAMEMGMDIP

-386 SVGKLRQRA
+386 SVGRVRQRA

-406 IIVAPRHALQ
+406 IIVAPRHAFQ

-421 LDVYWNQ
+421 LAAYWQ
-428 AVEPARLYPS
+428 QPVEPARLYPS
-438 NPNIKNTHGRCLAK
+438 NPVIRNTHGRCLAK
-452 ETDLNGMERAIPSP
+452 ETDLNGMERSIPSP
-466 TDAWPEQLP
+466 TDAWPDQLP

-502 DIRDAADGRARIMQ
+502 DIRDAADGRARIVQ
-516 LMPGGDME
+516 LMPGGEGEPLTTE

-541 LATYLHAKQS
+541 LATYFHAKQS
-551 YSVLAWRESPGET
+551 YSVLAWRESGGDT

-579 TRSGATVTLQQP
+579 IRSGATVTLQQP

-613 VGCSIREQ
+613 VGCSIREP
-621 GDADWRDV
+621 GDSEWRDV
-629 HYGVEGIPEVVTNL
+629 HYGAEGIPEVETNL
-643 RTTATVIIVWQDW
+643 RTTATVIIIWEDW
-656 FDDAGTRR
+656 FDDANTRR
-664 DVARALRTVL
+664 DVARALRTVM
-674 CSREAIHPA
+674 CSRESTHPA

-718 LSKAVADNLG
+718 LSKAMADNLG

-737 ARSSGLRSERE
+737 ARSSGQRSERE

-755 AALLHRWA
+755 ATLLHRWA
-763 AAVAPH
+763 AAVAPN

-801 RGIAWEY
+801 RSIAWEY

-817 PDFRLAMDG
+817 PDFRLVLNGDG
-826 AMVYAEV
+826 VYAEV
-833 KPVTEFPMDVGQQV
+833 KPVSEFPMDVAQR
-847 LNAGC
+847 LLSSGC
-852 DADVLILG
+852 RDVLILG
-860 SSPRHAWRYRDG
+860 QGPRHAWRYRGDG
-872 GWCPA
+872 WNQV
-877 DLGPPEP
+877 DLTA
-884 SSDLGEIPLP
+884 
-894 DGELSL
+894 

>member
-1 MNIHDEI
+1 MDIHDEI
-8 TIPGQEARYGDVPAW
+8 TIPGQEARHGETPAW
-23 LTNSAVWPAVKA
+23 LAGSPVWPAVKA

-40 QLFLHQAMGLDLLGQ
+40 QLYLHQAMGLELLGQ
-55 GHNLVI
+55 GHNLAI

-75 PTLHHLVA
+75 PTLHHLA
-83 NPNATAV
+83 THPNATGIAI
-90 AVYPIKALA
+90 YPIKALA
-99 RDQVIR
+99 RDQVVR
-105 WQSMAEAAG
+105 WQNMAEAAG
-114 LDPGSINRIDG
+114 LDPAAINRIDG
-125 DVRDLTQRREI
+125 DVRDLTERRQI
-136 LQRTRLAL
+136 LQHTRLAL

-154 MAYSEPLYGKRPLR
+154 MAYSEPLYGRRPLR

-223 QFEPLRVIAAS
+223 QFEPLRMIAAS

-249 LPFQVVDDRYNGSP
+249 LPFQVVDDRYDGSP

-268 VQHVVGREPH
+268 VQHVIGREPH
-278 DEGWRDLQA
+278 DEGWRDLQT

-292 ISEDPDRSYIAFIDD
+292 INDDPDRSYIAFVDD

-351 ALRDGDIRGLAS
+351 ALRAGDIRGIAS

-386 SVGKLRQRA
+386 SVGRIRQRA

-406 IIVAPRHALQ
+406 IIIAPRRAFQ

-421 LDVYWNQ
+421 LAAYWGQ
-428 AVEPARLYPS
+428 PVEPARLYPS

-452 ETDLNGMERAIPSP
+452 ETDLNGTERAIPSP
-466 TDAWPEQLP
+466 TDTWPEQLP

-502 DIRDAADGRARIMQ
+502 DIRNAADGRARIVQ
-516 LMPGGDME
+516 LMPGGENEPPSTE

-533 EAARDAYP
+533 EAARDAHP
-541 LATYLHAKQS
+541 LATYFHAKQS
-551 YSVLAWRESPGET
+551 YTILGWRESGGET
-564 VITARHALPRETRPI
+564 VITARHAPPRETRPI

-591 RTSTL
+591 RVSEQ

-613 VGCSIREQ
+613 VGCSVRET
-621 GDADWRDV
+621 GDGEWRDIL
-629 HYGVEGIPEVVTNL
+629 YGPEGIPEVVTNL
-643 RTTATVIIVWQDW
+643 RTTATAIIIWEDW
-656 FDDAGTRR
+656 FDDANTRR
-664 DVARALRTVL
+664 DVARALRTIM
-674 CSREAIHPA
+674 CSRESIHPA
-683 DIRTTHQN
+683 DIRTTYQN

-697 GRSSE
+697 GRNSE
-702 VRRAI
+702 VHRAI
-707 VLWDKVGGGLG
+707 VIWDRVGGGLG

-737 ARSSGLRSERE
+737 ARQPGPRSERE

-755 AALLHRWA
+755 AAALHQWA

-769 TLGPEQTPAITEYG
+769 TLGPEQSPIITEYG

-788 SQLEARWAAYFDR
+788 SQLEARWAAWFDK

-817 PDFRLAMDG
+817 PDFRLVMDG
-826 AMVYAEV
+826 VETYAEV
-833 KPVTEFPMDVGQQV
+833 KPVSEFPMDVAQRI
-847 LNAGC
+847 LNSGWTG
-852 DADVLILG
+852 DVFILG
-860 SSPRHAWRYRDG
+860 SSPRHAWRYRGDG
-872 GWCPA
+872 WHPV
-877 DLGPPEP
+877 DLATSRGMHQ
-884 SSDLGEIPLP
+884 
-894 DGELSL
+894 

>member
-1 MNIHDEI
+1 MDIHDEI
-8 TIPGQEARYGDVPAW
+8 TIPGQEARYGETPAW
-23 LTNSAVWPAVKA
+23 LMDSPVWPSVKG
-35 QTGGG
+35 QTGGDK
-40 QLFLHQAMGLDLLGQ
+40 LYLHQAMGLELLGQ

-83 NPNATAV
+83 NPNATAI
-90 AVYPIKALA
+90 AIYPIKALA
-99 RDQVIR
+99 RDQVVR
-105 WQSMAEAAG
+105 WQSMAETAG
-114 LDPGSINRIDG
+114 LDPGSISRIDG
-125 DVRDLTQRREI
+125 DVRDLTERREI

-181 RRFLSNLAFLILDE
+181 RRFISNLAFLILDE

-263 RAELT
+263 HAELT
-268 VQHVVGREPH
+268 VQHVVGRDPH

-386 SVGKLRQRA
+386 SVGKLKQRA
-395 GRVGRTGPGRF
+395 GRVGRTGSGRF

-421 LDVYWNQ
+421 IETYWNQ
-428 AVEPARLYPS
+428 AVEPGRLYPS

-452 ETDLNGMERAIPSP
+452 ETDLNGMERTIPSP

-502 DIRDAADGRARIMQ
+502 DIRDAADGRARIVQ
-516 LMPGGDME
+516 LMPGGEME

-541 LATYLHAKQS
+541 LATYFHAKQS
-551 YSVLAWRESPGET
+551 YSVLAWRESGGET
-564 VITARHALPRETRPI
+564 VITATARSAPGDPTLSL
-579 TRSGATVTLQQP
+579 RSGATVTLHQP
-591 RTSTL
+591 RAVSTL

-613 VGCSIREQ
+613 VGCSIRET

-629 HYGVEGIPEVVTNL
+629 NYAAEGIPEVETNL
-643 RTTATVIIVWQDW
+643 RTTATVMIIWEDW
-656 FDDAGTRR
+656 FDDMNTRR
-664 DVARALRTVL
+664 DVSRALRTVM
-674 CSREAIHPA
+674 CSRESIHPA
-683 DIRTTHQN
+683 DIRTTHRN

-718 LSKAVADNLG
+718 LSKGHRRQPGPLHPSAAGDRPLVRTALG
-728 RYTQALLEI
+728 T
-737 ARSSGLRSERE
+737 G
-748 RLLREDT
+748 T
-755 AALLHRWA
+755 AAERRHRGSA
-763 AAVAPH
+763 APV
-769 TLGPEQTPAITEYG
+769 G
-783 GTTFR
+783 G
-788 SQLEARWAAYFDR
+788 
-801 RGIAWEY
+801 
-808 EPARFDGWT
+808 
-817 PDFRLAMDG
+817 
-826 AMVYAEV
+826 
-833 KPVTEFPMDVGQQV
+833 
-847 LNAGC
+847 
-852 DADVLILG
+852 
-860 SSPRHAWRYRDG
+860 
-872 GWCPA
+872 
-877 DLGPPEP
+877 
-884 SSDLGEIPLP
+884 
-894 DGELSL
+894 